1 MSGARRRIISEL
13 LPYGA
18 QLRSK
23 ARVNFDRIEKR
34 PRGIAASG
42 G

>member
-1 MSGARRRIISEL
+1 VRRRIMSEL
-13 LPYGA
+13 LPHGT

-34 PRGIAASG
+34 PRGAQLS
-42 G
+42 